1 MHGIVQRNKPLFL
14 QPKLFLMSTCDISTL
29 RTIHLRGPNIWTYR
43 PVIEAWI
50 QFDGFQA
57 LSASKMRAGYERL
70 CQALPALTHPGPGI
84 EASIGTPSLLASGI
98 WSPHLLE
105 HLTLVMQQRAGMP
118 GGFGQTRATSQA
130 GLYKVVVR
138 AWNEIVTQQALIF
151 ARSLILDALNDQPL
165 NVESMV
171 HTLHALRLRHC
182 LGPSTAC
189 IVDAADD
196 RDIPAIRLSEGNLLQ
211 LGYGV
216 NQRRI
221 WTAETDNTGAIAE
234 TISRDKD
241 LTKRLLQSCGVPVP
255 DGREVTSAEDA
266 CNAAQDLGL
275 PVVVKPSDGNH
286 GRGVFTNLSTREEIT
301 RAYSVAIEEGS
312 GVLVEQFIR
321 GHEHRLLV
329 VGGKL
334 VAAAKGRHA
343 CVTGDGKQSIRT
355 LIDTQLNADQ
365 RRGHEEDQPLNFIKL
380 DAAATL
386 EIERQGFVP
395 DDVPFSG
402 QEVTIQRNGNVA
414 FDCTDDVHPE
424 VAAVACTAARIVGL
438 DIAGIDLVVEDISKP
453 LGAQQG
459 AIVEVNAGPGLLM
472 HLKPAQGKARQVGRD
487 IVGYTF
493 PPGDMARIPVVGITG
508 TRGKTLT
515 SKLLFQLL
523 SLNGWKTGLAC
534 SDGLFVNHRK
544 LHEGNCAD
552 HANGKRI
559 LLNRE
564 VEAVIIE
571 NGCIQILTEGL
582 AYERCEVGVITNVD
596 WTEDLAAFEI
606 QDERDLINI
615 YRTQMDVVLP
625 HGMAVL
631 NAEDQR
637 VMALAQFCDGQ
648 VTLFGHQANLPALV
662 AHIANGQRA
671 VFIDHGQLILA
682 EGSVRRNLCTM
693 AAIPVSEQGTCQAH
707 IGSILAAAAAAWSLG
722 VTPELI
728 EAGLIAF
735 KLNVSPSPATL
746 VSPPY
751 P

>member
-1 MHGIVQRNKPLFL
+1 MHNVVQRNKLLFS
-14 QPKLFLMSTCDISTL
+14 QPKLFLMSTCDISTQ
-29 RTIHLRGPNIWTYR
+29 RTIYLRGPNIWTYR

-57 LSASKMRAGYERL
+57 LPSAAMRLAYERL
-70 CQALPALTHPGPGI
+70 RQALPALTQPGPGI
-84 EASIGTPSLLASGI
+84 EASKDTPSLLASGM

-105 HLTLVMQQRAGMP
+105 HLTLVLQQRAGMP
-118 GGFGQTRATSQA
+118 GGFGQTRATSKP

-138 AWNEIVTQQALIF
+138 AWHEIVTQQALRF
-151 ARSLILDALNDQPL
+151 AQTLILDSLKDQPL
-165 NVESMV
+165 GVDSMIQ
-171 HTLHALRLRHC
+171 TLHALRLLHC

-196 RDIPAIRLSEGNLLQ
+196 RDIPAIRLSAGNLLQ

-241 LTKRLLQSCGVPVP
+241 LTKRLLQSCGVPIP
-255 DGREVTSAEDA
+255 LGREVASAEDA
-266 CNAAQDLGL
+266 WDAAQDLGL

-286 GRGVFTNLSTREEIT
+286 GRGVFTNVSTRDEIT
-301 RAYSVAIEEGS
+301 RAYSVAIQEGS

-334 VAAAKGRHA
+334 VAAAKGQHA

-380 DAAATL
+380 DEAATL
-386 EIERQGFVP
+386 EIERQGFAP
-395 DDVPFSG
+395 DDVPPAG
-402 QEVTIQRNGNVA
+402 QEITIQRNGNVA
-414 FDCTDDVHPE
+414 FDCTEDVHPE

-438 DIAGIDLVVEDISKP
+438 DIAGIDLVAVDISKP
-453 LGAQQG
+453 LRAQQG

-493 PPGDMARIPVVGITG
+493 PPGDMARVPVVGITG

-515 SKLLFQLL
+515 SQLLFKLL
-523 SLNGWKTGLAC
+523 SLHGWNTGLAC
-534 SDGLFVNHRK
+534 SEGLFVNHRR
-544 LHEGNCAD
+544 LHAGNCAD

-571 NGCIQILTEGL
+571 NGCKQILTEGL
-582 AYERCEVGVITNVD
+582 AYERCEVGIITNVD
-596 WTEDLAAFEI
+596 WTEDLAAYEI
-606 QDERDLINI
+606 RDELGLINI

-625 HGMAVL
+625 DGMAIL
-631 NAEDQR
+631 NADDQR
-637 VMALAQFCDGQ
+637 VMALSQFCDGQ
-648 VTLFGHQANLPALV
+648 VTLFGSQATLPALV
-662 AHIANGQRA
+662 THLANGHRA
-671 VFIDHGQLILA
+671 VFINHGQLILA
-682 EGSVRRNLCTM
+682 EGSVRRNLCPMT
-693 AAIPVSEQGTCQAH
+693 AIPLSEQGTRQAH

-735 KLNVSPSPATL
+735 ELNASH
-746 VSPPY
+746 
-751 P
+751 